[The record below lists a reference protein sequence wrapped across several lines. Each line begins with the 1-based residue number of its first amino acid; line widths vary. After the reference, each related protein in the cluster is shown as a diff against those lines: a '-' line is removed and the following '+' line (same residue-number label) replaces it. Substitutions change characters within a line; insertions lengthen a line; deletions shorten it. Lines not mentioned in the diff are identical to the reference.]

1 MAEEKKK
8 LTESL
13 EENNGAKERFTV
25 TVLEDDER
33 EQKKLKEYLE
43 KFGSENNVVFCVKVF
58 SSVKEFEEGYEKSD
72 LVLVDIELPDG
83 NGFKVSESLRKKDE
97 SVMIIFVTNM
107 AQYAVKGYEVEA
119 FDFIVKPISYYGF
132 SVKTE
137 RAMVKLR
144 ATKKEKDKTIVLKT
158 VNSVITL
165 AVSDIL
171 YVEVIG
177 HSLVYHTVN
186 GDFDVYGTMQKAAED
201 LGEAQFEFCNRCY
214 LVNLAHVESVKGYEC
229 RLKNVSLQMSR
240 LKKKFFMEKLNN
252 YYAFGDKD

>member
-13 EENNGAKERFTV
+13 EESSGAKERFSV

-43 KFGSENNVVFCVKVF
+43 KFGSENDVVFCVKIF
-58 SSVKEFEEGYEKSD
+58 SSVKEFEAGYEKSD

-214 LVNLAHVESVKGYEC
+214 LVNLAHVESVKGVRMQIEE
-229 RLKNVSLQMSR
+229 RFLADVKA
-240 LKKKFFMEKLNN
+240 EKEVFYGKTQQLLR
-252 YYAFGDKD
+252 FRR